1 MLHHKLTRKGGLLR
15 VIISILLETS
25 DHSEIQNRQYCK
37 TVQTVEAIL
46 AVLSIFFFVF
56 AVYYLM
62 IIACALS
69 DQCYSDWV
77 GR

>member
-1 MLHHKLTRKGGLLR
+1 MLHQKLTRKGGLLR

-25 DHSEIQNRQYCK
+25 DHSEIQNRQHCK

-46 AVLSIFFFVF
+46 SGLSILLFIF

-69 DQCYSDWV
+69 DQCYGDWV

>member
-1 MLHHKLTRKGGLLR
+1 MLHHKVTRKGGLLR

-25 DHSEIQNRQYCK
+25 DHSEIQNRQHCK

-46 AVLSIFFFVF
+46 SGLSILLFIF

-69 DQCYSDWV
+69 DQCYGDWV

>member
-1 MLHHKLTRKGGLLR
+1 MLHQKVITKPGILR
-15 VIISILLETS
+15 VIISIILETS
-25 DHSEIQNRQYCK
+25 DHSEIQNRQHCK
-37 TVQTVEAIL
+37 TVQAVEAIL
-46 AVLSIFFFVF
+46 SGLSILLFIF

>member
-1 MLHHKLTRKGGLLR
+1 MLHQKVITKPGILR
-15 VIISILLETS
+15 VIISIILETS
-25 DHSEIQNRQYCK
+25 DHSEIQNRQHCK
-37 TVQTVEAIL
+37 TVQAVEAIL
-46 AVLSIFFFVF
+46 SGLSILLFIF

-69 DQCYSDWV
+69 DQCYGDWV

>member
-25 DHSEIQNRQYCK
+25 DHSEIQNRQHCK

-46 AVLSIFFFVF
+46 SGLSILLFIF

>member
-15 VIISILLETS
+15 VIISIILETR
-25 DHSEIQNRQYCK
+25 DHSEIQNRQHCK

-46 AVLSIFFFVF
+46 SGLSILLFIF

>member
-25 DHSEIQNRQYCK
+25 DHPEIQNKQHCK
-37 TVQTVEAIL
+37 TVQTVKAAL
-46 AVLSIFFFVF
+46 SVLSILFFMY
-56 AVYYLM
+56 AIYWMM
-62 IIACALS
+62 IIGWALS
-69 DQCYSDWV
+69 DQCHNDCV

>member
-15 VIISILLETS
+15 VIISIILETS
-25 DHSEIQNRQYCK
+25 DHSEIQNRQHCK
-37 TVQTVEAIL
+37 TVQAVEAIL
-46 AVLSIFFFVF
+46 SGLSILLFVF